1 MTEPVKRNEETG
13 EPIKLRIDS
22 LSIRIA
28 LALECAQNYGQIDGD
43 HHKMWVIDQMV
54 RVLNGSNEQ
63 YEQWV
68 KEANDGDDGPDTY
81 SWDTG
86 VAP

>member
-1 MTEPVKRNEETG
+1 MMH
-13 EPIKLRIDS
+13 
-22 LSIRIA
+22 IA
-28 LALECAQNYGQIDGD
+28 DLEDKISKALDIAEDGAIDGD

-54 RVLNGSNEQ
+54 RILAGDD

-68 KEANDGDDGPDTY
+68 RDFEAGEDGPHTY
-81 SWDTG
+81 YWDTG